1 MFNNTRLQIA
11 SMISASLLAIAAL
24 ASALPVSAQ
33 QYAQQADPAQKRAQ
47 AYVTCRREADA
58 AVPLTNAISEQ
69 ATMNHYLAFSR
80 CLQRFGYAVGDNAV
94 GNQ

>member
-1 MFNNTRLQIA
+1 MFNNTRQSA
-11 SMISASLLAIAAL
+11 SLITASLLAIAAL
-24 ASALPVSAQ
+24 ASALPAQ

-58 AVPLTNAISEQ
+58 AVPLTNAISDQ